1 MVVQTMYR
9 TAQLK
14 LIRQQNL
21 NTGQIAQFTA
31 IATSDTA
38 GVASEAAVVAAA
50 AAAAATAATA
60 AAAAAADVGRVSDIS
75 VAFNISVVAANVVGT
90 LWFRVYSEVNK
101 QLKVDIIWQYVIK

>member
-50 AAAAATAATA
+50 AAATTAATA

-75 VAFNISVVAANVVGT
+75 VALNISVVAANVVGT

-101 QLKVDIIWQYVIK
+101 QLKVEIVWQYVIK